1 MAWYR
6 TLRRRGSPPLS
17 FAKNASAVLLLVLAV
32 ACFTYPNQS
41 IDSTYVALSPAGGRL
56 GNKMFH
62 VVSGYGLARRL
73 NRQLYFLIKHDD
85 EGKKFE
91 NYLDRIVEAFPRLV
105 DSNVLGTPIVY
116 SNLFYRRDSKN
127 SSTGRIRWRELRTM
141 KVDGAN
147 WTLVPLAMN
156 KLGQRT
162 CWMYEDPIKYIH
174 HPAQYLQMDTDCGQN
189 RRFFEEYLPEIRQM
203 LSFSP
208 KVHDDAAPILT
219 QLGSDFKDVMCI
231 HTRQND
237 FKPLRWSADLNGTLY
252 TSMKLASVHGLTKF
266 YIFGDDK
273 EFMQQLAALLV
284 AKNKAG
290 EFP

>member
-1 MAWYR
+1 MAE
-6 TLRRRGSPPLS
+6 
-17 FAKNASAVLLLVLAV
+17 
-32 ACFTYPNQS
+32 S
-41 IDSTYVALSPAGGRL
+41 IAEVI
-56 GNKMFH
+56 
-62 VVSGYGLARRL
+62 VVYGL
-73 NRQLYFLIKHDD
+73 
-85 EGKKFE
+85 
-91 NYLDRIVEAFPRLV
+91 
-105 DSNVLGTPIVY
+105 
-116 SNLFYRRDSKN
+116 
-127 SSTGRIRWRELRTM
+127 